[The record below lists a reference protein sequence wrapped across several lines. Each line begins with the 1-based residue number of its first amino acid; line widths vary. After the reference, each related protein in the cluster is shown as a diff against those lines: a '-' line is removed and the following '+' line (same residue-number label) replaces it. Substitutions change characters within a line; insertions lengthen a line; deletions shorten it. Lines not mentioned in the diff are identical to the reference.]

1 MSDAPIRIGHP
12 DTAQALDIC
21 GCCDGIAVSTL
32 QPIWNR
38 PNLSAIAYRA
48 GTHAQFKASMLTA
61 LASAEHAPLAD
72 LKTRDND
79 DFTIALIDAWAG
91 ACEVLSFYQE
101 RYANEAYIGT
111 ALERLSIGEIARLI
125 GYRLHPGAAAET
137 DLVFLMDDPP
147 GAEPDV
153 ADLTIPLGTRVQSQP
168 GPEETPQVFETLAPL
183 QARVAWNRFRPR
195 QNRRIAPDTGD
206 LGAWLQ
212 GQATG
217 LQLGDA
223 ILIVGDDRVSNAGSE
238 LWDFRRVTKVQTF
251 PDLDRTFVTWDRPL
265 GSINPPGEAAQ
276 AGHRFYHLRSRASLF
291 GHNAPH
297 PGVLT
302 ADQRNNLGYN
312 GLTIAAI
319 AKGPGGL
326 AAAINPISDWDFD
339 FPASN
344 KIALDAVYKGFVKG
358 GWVVLTLPNGLVEL
372 YSITNAA
379 EDAEARWGVSGK
391 TTLLTLAGEHLSS
404 FENGYRT
411 VGVYGESVEL
421 PLAET
426 PLYGWIAGSTVEL
439 DRRAADLPEERLLMF
454 AGRRAQVE
462 VIADTLTLT
471 ADDGVSTRTLF
482 AEDRLTLMAEP
493 AAIPASADLLWR
505 LRDADGFEGTV
516 EAPETAFQAVEA
528 ADDTETIAETAILAE
543 VQAIDAAHSRLV
555 LAEALTHA
563 YDRRNLS
570 IHANVARASHGESAT
585 EILGGGDPSRPHQR
599 FQLKQN
605 PVTQLLAPTESGVA
619 STLELRAD
627 GVKWREVPFLYG
639 QGPRDRVFATALDD
653 DGKTTIRFGDGVEG
667 ARPPAGRD
675 NLVADYRVGLGLAG
689 NVRAGQLSLAVD
701 QPLGLRSVQNPLAA
715 LGGDDPETT
724 ADARRSAPI
733 YTLTLGRLVS
743 ITDYRDFALGYPGI
757 EKADARW
764 VWTGETR
771 RIIVTVAGANG
782 AMITEDG
789 PTYPALLQA
798 YRDLG
803 DPFVQFQLL
812 SYVPAYFRLG
822 IRVAIDPDYEN
833 DAVLSA
839 VEAALRAAFS
849 FEARGFAQPVA
860 LSAVAAKAHEV
871 AGVLA
876 VDIDKLYRTAPP
888 QADAIAHP
896 LLAAQPGRLSA
907 IGELLPAEILTLS
920 PDPLDQLEAMS

>member
-12 DTAQALDIC
+12 DTAQAPDIC
-21 GCCDGIAVSTL
+21 GGCDGIAVSTL
-32 QPIWNR
+32 QPVWNR

-48 GTHAQFKASMLTA
+48 GTYSQFKASMLTA

-72 LKTRDND
+72 LKTRDDD
-79 DFTIALIDAWAG
+79 DFTIAIIDAWAS

-153 ADLTIPLGTRVQSQP
+153 AGLTIPLGTRVQSQP

-183 QARVAWNRFRPR
+183 SARVAWNRFRPR
-195 QNRRIAPDTGD
+195 QNQRIAPDTGD
-206 LGAWLQ
+206 IGTWLQ

-217 LQLGDA
+217 LQMGDA
-223 ILIVGDDRVSNAGSE
+223 ILIAGEDRVANAGSE
-238 LWDFRRVTKVQTF
+238 LWDFRRVVKVEAF

-265 GSINPPGEAAQ
+265 GSINPPGDAAQ
-276 AGHRFYHLRSRASLF
+276 AGHRFYHLRTRASLF
-291 GHNAPH
+291 GYNAPH

-302 ADQRNNLGYN
+302 ADQRDSLGYPD
-312 GLTIAAI
+312 IIIVAAI
-319 AKGPGGL
+319 SGPGSL
-326 AAAINPISDWDFD
+326 TASKLPIPDWDFE
-339 FPASN
+339 FPASD
-344 KIALDAVYKGFVKG
+344 KIALDAVYKGFVQG
-358 GWVVLTLPNGLVEL
+358 GWAILTLPNGLVEL
-372 YSITNAA
+372 YSITKAA

-404 FENGYRT
+404 FENGYRS

-421 PLAET
+421 GLAET

-439 DRRAADLPEERLLMF
+439 DSCATDLPEKRLLMF
-454 AGRRAQVE
+454 AGRRAQVR
-462 VIADTLTLT
+462 VIAGTLMLT

-482 AEDRLTLMAEP
+482 AENHLTLMTEP
-493 AAIPASADLLWR
+493 EAIPASANLLWR
-505 LRDADGFEGTV
+505 LQDADGFEGTA
-516 EAPETAFQAVEA
+516 EAPETALQAVAA
-528 ADDTETIAETAILAE
+528 ADETEVVAETAVLAE
-543 VQAIDAAHSRLV
+543 IQAIDTTHSRLV
-555 LAEALTHA
+555 LVQALTHA
-563 YDRRNLS
+563 YDRRDLS
-570 IHANVARASHGESAT
+570 VHANVAHASHGESAT
-585 EILGGGDPSRPHQR
+585 EILGGGDPSRPHQS

-619 STLELRAD
+619 STLMLRAD
-627 GVKWREVPFLYG
+627 GVTWREVPFLYG
-639 QGPRDRVFATALDD
+639 RGPRDRVFATALDD
-653 DGKTTIRFGDGVEG
+653 ENKTTIRFGDGIEG

-689 NVRAGQLSLAVD
+689 NVRPGQLNLPVD
-701 QPLGLRSVQNPLAA
+701 QPLGLRSVQNPRAA
-715 LGGDDPETT
+715 LGGDDAETP
-724 ADARRSAPI
+724 ASARRNAPI

-771 RIIVTVAGANG
+771 RIIVTVAGTNG

-798 YRDLG
+798 YRELG

-822 IRVAIDPDYEN
+822 IRVAVNPDYEN
-833 DAVLSA
+833 EAVLSD
-839 VEAALRAAFS
+839 VETALRAAFS
-849 FEARGFAQPVA
+849 FGARDFAQPVA

-876 VDIDKLYRTAPP
+876 VDIDKLYRTSPP
-888 QADAIAHP
+888 QAGATAHS
-896 LLAAQPGRLSA
+896 LLAAQAGRLSSNGA
-907 IGELLPAEILTLS
+907 LLPAEILTLS